1 MAKLNKQFIEIGLKK
16 VNKEINSSWKEIG
29 AMFGMTAEEARQAIK
44 NYRYKHKEVKGLY
57 EKGKEKFLIFS
68 DLHIPDH
75 NEKLIMEVVT
85 KHKNVDYIILVG
97 DILDCAA
104 VSSFDSEGLSIL
116 DKELIEAHWLLRKI
130 RKTTK
135 AKIILVKGNHEH
147 RVNRHYAKNAKLL
160 GSALV
165 ETEILYKL
173 VTGFEVAFGESGT
186 TKVRYEPIKDVYYAN
201 ARSFAY
207 GDLLVNH
214 PSTFSKIPM
223 RTVTNMYEGR
233 LKYKYPD
240 AKVILIGHTHQA
252 GMIIKDNGVML
263 IEDGCMCHNMSYAEN
278 DDKPYGAQQNAYV
291 YLEMNNKVVDQ
302 STVQLRHLGP
312 ATDKYNKDKLDLD
325 NLPELYIPKEIVE

>member
-1 MAKLNKQFIEIGLKK
+1 MTKTNEQLIEIGLKK
-16 VNKEINSSWKEIG
+16 INKEINSSWKEIG
-29 AMFGMTAEEARQAIK
+29 AMFSMTGEDARQYVK
-44 NYRYKHKEVKGLY
+44 NYRYKNKEVKGLY
-57 EKGKEKFLIFS
+57 EEGKQKFLIFS

-75 NEKLIMEVVT
+75 NEKLILEVVK
-85 KHKNVDYIILVG
+85 KHKYVDYIILAG

-116 DKELIEAHWLLRKI
+116 DKELIEAHWLLRKVRGI
-130 RKTTK
+130 TK
-135 AKIILVKGNHEH
+135 AKIILVKGNHEQ

-165 ETEILYKL
+165 ETEILHKL
-173 VTGFEVAFGESGT
+173 VTGFEVKFGESKT
-186 TKVRYEPIKDVYYAN
+186 TKVQYEPIKDVYYAN
-201 ARSFAY
+201 SRTFTY

-240 AKVILIGHTHQA
+240 AKVIIIGHTHQT

-263 IEDGCMCHNMSYAEN
+263 IEDGCMCHNMSYAEA
-278 DDKPYGAQQNAYV
+278 DDKPYGAQQNSYV
-291 YLEMNNKVVDQ
+291 YLEMINKVVDQ
-302 STVQLRHLGP
+302 SSVQLRLLGP
-312 ATDKYNKDKLDLD
+312 ATDKYEKQLLDLD
-325 NLPELYIPKEIVE
+325 NLDKIYTPKEIMA